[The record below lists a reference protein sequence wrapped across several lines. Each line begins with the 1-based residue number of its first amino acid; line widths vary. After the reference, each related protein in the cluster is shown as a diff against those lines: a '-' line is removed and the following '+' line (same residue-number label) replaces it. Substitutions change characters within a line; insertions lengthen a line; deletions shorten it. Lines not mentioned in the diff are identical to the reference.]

1 MEWHIKCDPREIS
14 RYIFCP
20 GDQQRAKKIADQFDA
35 SHLVTESR
43 GYTVYSGEYKDVL
56 MTVCGTG
63 MGGPAVAIGL
73 EELAHMGG
81 DTFIRVGSCGVFQEG
96 QKPGDVIAASGTVRA
111 GGTGSSYLPPIF
123 PAVPTFA
130 VLRSLV
136 EASEELNIPMTVG
149 VGIAGDA
156 FYGPHDGEQSAQ
168 LKAAGIVFVEM
179 ESDTLFIVGAVR
191 GWRTGALFASDG
203 APGEIKPDW
212 GEADFRR
219 GEMDAIKIALQAM
232 WKIAQADQVKEK
244 PSE

>member
-1 MEWHIKCDPREIS
+1 MEWHIKCAPDEIS

-20 GDQQRAKKIADQFDA
+20 GDQQRAKKIADQFET

-43 GYTVYSGEYKDVL
+43 GYIVYSGEYKGVF

-63 MGGPAVAIGL
+63 MGGPAVAIGV

-111 GGTGSSYLPPIF
+111 GGTANAYLPLMF

-136 EASEELNIPMTVG
+136 EAGEELKIPMTIG
-149 VGIAGDA
+149 VGIAGDS
-156 FYGPHDGEQSAQ
+156 FYGPHDIEESHQM
-168 LKAAGIVFVEM
+168 KAAGVVFVEM
-179 ESDTLFIVGAVR
+179 ESDTLFIVGALR
-191 GWRTGALFASDG
+191 GWRTGAIFASDG

-212 GEADFRR
+212 GEAEFRR

-232 WKIAQADQVKEK
+232 WKISQADQAK
-244 PSE
+244 